1 MLYLDDA
8 ATVVG
13 CFFGWKEQVE
23 VLESTRVGLFGRIY
37 RTVAGQRY
45 FVMSKLFQEVVDQLL
60 QTKPKLIG
68 P

>member
-1 MLYLDDA
+1 M
-8 ATVVG
+8 
-13 CFFGWKEQVE
+13 
-23 VLESTRVGLFGRIY
+23 ESTRVGLFGRIY